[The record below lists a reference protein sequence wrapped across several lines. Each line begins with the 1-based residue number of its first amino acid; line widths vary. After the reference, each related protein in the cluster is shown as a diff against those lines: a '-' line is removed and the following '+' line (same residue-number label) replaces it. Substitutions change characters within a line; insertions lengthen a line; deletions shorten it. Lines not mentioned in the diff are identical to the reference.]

1 MAVKCIVHNF
11 KYSCVAMFLSLTVV
25 LKVFHTQSGRK
36 KAHIVVSNSLS
47 PSDTAKRNFS
57 QARAVCLMLRNKQYK
72 NVNFADVYYPC
83 NISEFLTLCKVSHA
97 AISRVRA
104 LIMLKITDWIR
115 HWSELQW
122 QDVDTKFR
130 ECRSPSLTVAHTHTW
145 HDDLKSTH
153 FFFFNSHL
161 LLSTRVLPPGYV
173 TGYLQCV
180 FFYSFTL
187 HMLFPSCTCCL
198 ILFCCV

>member
-1 MAVKCIVHNF
+1 
-11 KYSCVAMFLSLTVV
+11 MFLSLTVV

-36 KAHIVVSNSLS
+36 KAHIVVPNSLS

-153 FFFFNSHL
+153 FFFLIRIYYFQ
-161 LLSTRVLPPGYV
+161 P
-173 TGYLQCV
+173 V
-180 FFYSFTL
+180 FYRLGMSRGIYNVFSFTHL
-187 HMLFPSCTCCL
+187 HYICSFLAAL
-198 ILFCCV
+198 VV